1 MFKLIGKKIMPI
13 LNSIFCLLSITAVSD
28 RSKKGKHHVEV
39 VVDEDEEKKSVW
51 VTSQNLLN

>member
-13 LNSIFCLLSITAVSD
+13 YKLNFLFVSIAAVSD

-51 VTSQNLLN
+51 VTTQNLLN

>member
-1 MFKLIGKKIMPI
+1 MFELMGKKII
-13 LNSIFCLLSITAVSD
+13 AIFVCIAAVSD

-51 VTSQNLLN
+51 VTTQNLLN